1 MKVPRRSAMTKRTS
15 RNTFKW
21 WEMVGWPSRKWS
33 VMSQTQTGSS
43 LAARRLRMRMRVG
56 SARALNQLAYVSAS
70 GSSIVGVPGGVQHG
84 SSSMAM
90 VGRSSVV
97 DTSNSFVHR
106 HPNHSIDHCQWI
118 NRRRSIIVVRATDDF
133 RDLGQAHLPEHE
145 RARMKACVF
154 SSRSPSLSIDERL
167 VLI

>member
-84 SSSMAM
+84 SSSMVM

-97 DTSNSFVHR
+97 AMSNSFLHGHR
-106 HPNHSIDHCQWI
+106 ICNIDHCQWI
-118 NRRRSIIVVRATDDF
+118 NRRRSIIMVHATDDIC
-133 RDLGQAHLPEHE
+133 DLGQADLREHE
-145 RARMKACVF
+145 RPRIKACV
-154 SSRSPSLSIDERL
+154 
-167 VLI
+167 